1 MTVTW
6 TDLAAVPGI
15 RVAGA
20 PGAFALMFPNGSFA
34 ADSQID
40 ENLVDSEWSAESIRV
55 IAGPKPS
62 KKKAKDSAI
71 QLFTGLGA
79 APDKGVFKA
88 ARKAAGEEGW
98 LAALACAGAGGLAC
112 AGASQRCFI
121 EFVPTSVNSVAFE
134 TVKGPA
140 VIVATDAK
148 IGARSAGR
156 IIDAILRER
165 KGLACVA
172 VVPASGEPAKEAGL
186 ESVSAAVLAVAEQS
200 LKNLEDQKNG

>member
-20 PGAFALMFPNGSFA
+20 PGAFALMFPSGSFA

-55 IAGPKPS
+55 IAGPRPS

-98 LAALACAGAGGLAC
+98 LAALACARAGGLAG

-156 IIDAILRER
+156 IIDAILREH
-165 KGLACVA
+165 KGLAFVA

-186 ESVSAAVLAVAEQS
+186 ESVTAAVLAVAEQS